1 MTIMKQ
7 CQIVAENSNPKT
19 RTASVTIQLQSAS
32 TTWSQKSSLKD
43 LPLLLQGD
51 TLGGHTIYLKNKFS
65 CCL

>member
-7 CQIVAENSNPKT
+7 CQIVAENSNLKT

-51 TLGGHTIYLKNKFS
+51 TLGGHTI
-65 CCL
+65 